1 MRLRSGQR
9 VQPHM
14 QRNERAVR
22 LGDTHRVMSEEST
35 TPDLVELVRG
45 HLAALERHD
54 FDATT
59 NLYAPDA
66 VLTSHGIGAF
76 EGRAAIRG
84 FYEDWFTSYEDIT
97 AEIEG
102 ALDLDNGVGFFVTV
116 LRGCHAGS
124 SAPVRLR
131 YASVIT
137 VDDGLIVRSTNYL
150 DIDQARAAAERLAEE
165 RG

>member
-1 MRLRSGQR
+1 M
-9 VQPHM
+9 P
-14 QRNERAVR
+14 
-22 LGDTHRVMSEEST
+22 EEST

-59 NLYAPDA
+59 SLYAPDA
-66 VLTSHGIGAF
+66 VFTSHGIGAF

-84 FYEDWFTSYEDIT
+84 FHEDWFTSYEDIT
-97 AEIEG
+97 AEVED
-102 ALDLDNGVGFFVTV
+102 ALDLGNAVGCVVTV
-116 LRGCHAGS
+116 LRGCHASS

-137 VDDGLIVRSTNYL
+137 VADGLVVGSTNYL
-150 DIDQARAAAERLAEE
+150 DIDEARAAAERLAEE